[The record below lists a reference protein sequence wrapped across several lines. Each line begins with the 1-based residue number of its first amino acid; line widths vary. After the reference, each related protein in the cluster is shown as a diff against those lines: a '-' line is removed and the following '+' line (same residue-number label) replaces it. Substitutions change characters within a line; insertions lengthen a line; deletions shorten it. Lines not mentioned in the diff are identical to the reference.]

1 MSIWFFLCLRK
12 FYFNAY
18 ADLLA
23 ITHSLGSAR
32 VF

>member
-1 MSIWFFLCLRK
+1 MSK
-12 FYFNAY
+12 KVYFNAY
-18 ADLLA
+18 TDLLA